1 MTSPVSCQQMLS
13 NPIIGSDERSHGGG
27 AHEPAGRPA
36 DEVWARV
43 VTPAGINDELV
54 PWMRMTVPRAWRGSS
69 LADVEPGTKLGRSWI
84 LALGFVPV
92 DYDDLGI
99 AAIGERSF
107 LEQSTMFSARSWQ
120 HERWVDPDPP
130 DGTRLPARCATA
142 SSSCPAAGSRWCLA
156 ACGSIERSSP
166 PFSAIGTADWFGGAA
181 SGGGVTGA
189 HRPPLRVGA

>member
-1 MTSPVSCQQMLS
+1 MVMIDPVVVEHTSRL
-13 NPIIGSDERSHGGG
+13 
-27 AHEPAGRPA
+27 ARPA

-54 PWMRMTVPRAWRGSS
+54 PWMRMTVPRAWRGSC

-84 LALGFVPV
+84 LALGLLPV

-107 LEQSTMFSARSWQ
+107 LEQSTMFSAESWQ

-130 DGTRLPARCATA
+130 TA
-142 SSSCPAAGSRWCLA
+142 PDSCTVRDRVEFVPRRWVTVV
-156 ACGSIERSSP
+156 P
-166 PFSAIGTADWFGGAA
+166 
-181 SGGGVTGA
+181 GGVRI
-189 HRPPLRVGA
+189 HRAIIVALFRHRHRRLVRWSRVGRRGDGSTPTTT